1 MTLSE
6 LCIRRPVMT
15 VLLCLAVVVTGIV
28 LYPTIPIA
36 ALPSFNSPVIQ
47 VTATLPGA
55 SPETMAASVATQLEK
70 QFATIP
76 GVSVIS
82 SSNTLGNSSVT
93 IEFNSDRNIDDAA
106 VDVQAALFRAQRSLP
121 IEMTTPPSYRKVNPA
136 DAPVLLLAIN
146 SPAMS
151 LADLN
156 AFGDNLISPT
166 LATLPGVA
174 QVQIFGQ
181 KRFAVRVRAHPD
193 ALAARGLT
201 LDELATA
208 LNRANAN
215 TPVGT
220 LDSARQTLTIQ
231 ANRQLTSAD
240 AFRNIIVASQPSGAL
255 VRLSDVAEVEDS
267 VETIKTGSWLN
278 NERSIVLA
286 VLRQP
291 DANTVAVV
299 DAIHAALP
307 RLIQQMPG
315 SINVSVV
322 NDRSRSIR
330 ESIHDVQFTLALTV
344 ALVVMVIFLF
354 LRRAAATLIPTVSL
368 PISLIGTVALM
379 KAFGYSLDNVSL
391 LAITLAV
398 GLVVDDAIVMLE
410 NIVRHIEDGV
420 APLKAALVGSREMG
434 FTILSISISLVA
446 VFIPIFFMPGVIGLL
461 FHEFAAVVSLS
472 ILVSALVS
480 LTLIPML
487 CARFLSAENVPVDE
501 SHHAYGDHPPG
512 QPAQPAVAQRQTFGM
527 RSTQWFENLFE
538 FTLHRYARGLDWCL
552 AHRRTVLVAAGLTF
566 VLTAVL
572 FVAIPKGFFPEED
585 IGQIRVNAEGPQDI
599 SFDAM
604 SERLRDAAERMR
616 ANPAVKSI
624 VVAIGGGP
632 SPAINTGRMFVELK
646 PRGER
651 AAMPRVIESLR
662 RDVAGV
668 PGLAVYFS
676 PVQNLQLGGRQSKSR
691 YQYTLQSVK
700 AGQLQDYSDQLM
712 AKMRADTLFRD
723 VTSDSQQSG
732 LEAHL
737 SIDRDKANALGVQ
750 MQDVRTALYSAF
762 GERQVSTIYTPIDN
776 YYVILQAA
784 DADRTDES
792 AFAKLYVRSKT
803 GQMVPVSAF
812 ATTERRVGPIAVN
825 HQGQLP
831 SVTVSF
837 NLAPGAALGD
847 ASARIDRYKQE
858 IAMPT
863 SIFTSWGGD
872 AAVFQSSQA
881 TQIVLLV
888 AAIAVIYTLLGVL
901 YESYI
906 HPLTILAGLPS
917 AAVGALLTLFVFNVE
932 LSLIAVIGV
941 LMLIGIVKKNA
952 IMMIDFALAAQREQ
966 GMTPA
971 RAIRQACLL
980 RFRPIMM
987 TTFAAVMGALPL
999 ALGLGAG
1006 AELRQ
1011 PLGLAVVGGLL
1022 FSQVITL
1029 FITPVIYLALDR
1041 FSGTGPLQIDAQGN
1055 KLPEKVPGEAVRQH

>member
-15 VLLCLAVVVTGIV
+15 VLLCLAVVVAGIV

-76 GVSVIS
+76 GVTVIS
-82 SSNTLGNSSVT
+82 SQNTLGNSSIT
-93 IEFNSDRNIDDAA
+93 IEFNNDRNIDDAA

-121 IEMTTPPSYRKVNPA
+121 IEMTVPPSYRKVNPA

-299 DAIHAALP
+299 DAINAALP

-315 SINVSVV
+315 SVNVSVV

-410 NIVRHIEDGV
+410 NIVRHIEEGV

-461 FHEFAAVVSLS
+461 FHEFAAVVSLA

-501 SHHAYGDHPPG
+501 SHHAYGDHAS
-512 QPAQPAVAQRQTFGM
+512 AQPAIVQKQTFGM

-552 AHRRTVLVAAGLTF
+552 AHRRTVLAVAGLTF

-572 FVAIPKGFFPEED
+572 FVTIPKGFFPEED

-604 SERLRDAAERMR
+604 AERLRDAAERMR

-651 AAMPRVIESLR
+651 EAMPKVIESLR

-668 PGLAVYFS
+668 PGLAVYFA

-700 AGQLQDYSDQLM
+700 AGQLQDSSDQLM
-712 AKMRADTLFRD
+712 AKMRADPIFRD

-784 DADRTDES
+784 DVDRTDES
-792 AFAKLYVRSKT
+792 AFSKLYVRSKT

-812 ATTERRVGPIAVN
+812 ATTERRVGPISVN

-847 ASARIDRYKQE
+847 ASARIDRYRQE
-858 IAMPT
+858 IAMPS

-917 AAVGALLTLFVFNVE
+917 AAVGALLTLFIFNVE

-971 RAIRQACLL
+971 KAIRQACLL

-1041 FSGTGPLQIDAQGN
+1041 FSGTGPLQIDSEGT
-1055 KLPEKVPGEAVRQH
+1055 KLPDKAPGETVHQR